1 MPPEMITRDIALAI
15 RGPAIVLT
23 DNMFSLVSSALRI
36 FQRKL
41 GHSSGQYQHAMW
53 LLEAGQVVSQNWKLQ
68 RANLRDYLTGKH
80 RVKIV
85 VARDWT
91 TEERDEI
98 RRRIRTNL
106 ILATTGYYRYDWLG
120 VLSHL
125 FRCSRINFPNRF
137 YCSEH
142 VASILRRVD
151 RRCPIRPSPAQL
163 NAYLKSR
170 PEKYIVLGVF
180 DPYQD

>member
-1 MPPEMITRDIALAI
+1 MAAEMITRGIALAF

-23 DNMFSLVSSALRI
+23 DNMFSLTASALRI

-41 GHSSGQYQHAMW
+41 GHSTGRYQHAMW
-53 LLEAGQVVSQNWKLQ
+53 LLEAGQVVSQNWKLE
-68 RANLRDYLTGKH
+68 RTNLQDYLTGKH
-80 RVKIV
+80 RVKFIV
-85 VARDWT
+85 AKDWT
-91 TEERDEI
+91 AEERDEI

-106 ILATTGYYRYDWLG
+106 IHAATGYYRYDWLG

-125 FRCSRINFPNRF
+125 LRSSRVNFPSRF
-137 YCSEH
+137 YCSER

-151 RRCPIRPSPAQL
+151 RRCPARPSPAQL

-170 PEKYIVLGVF
+170 PEKYIVLGVY